1 MADTTQTYQTHR
13 KMVPLFHFVTLPVL
27 LGNILL
33 MAYGVVQAP
42 GLASVWGLL
51 MGVALFLGALFAR
64 VFALAAQD
72 RVIRLEE
79 RMRMKELLPADLK
92 GRIPEFT
99 REQII
104 GLRFASDAELPELAT
119 TVLRDNVQKRDAV
132 KKMVKHWRA
141 DDHQL

>member
-33 MAYGVVQAP
+33 MAYHVVQAP

-51 MGVALFLGALFAR
+51 MAVALFLGALFAR

-72 RVIRLEE
+72 RVIRLEK
-79 RMRMKELLPADLK
+79 RLRLRELLPPEMKA
-92 GRIPEFT
+92 RIPEFT
-99 REQII
+99 REQLI
-104 GLRFASDAELPELAT
+104 GLRFASDAELPDLAAA
-119 TVLRDNVQKRDAV
+119 VLRDNVQKRDQV
-132 KKMVKHWRA
+132 KKLVKHWRA

>member
-1 MADTTQTYQTHR
+1 MADTAQNYKTHR
-13 KMVPLFHFVTLPVL
+13 KFVPLFHYVALPVL
-27 LGNILL
+27 MINVLVAAWGI
-33 MAYGVVQAP
+33 VQGP
-42 GLASVWGLL
+42 GLPSVWAFL
-51 MGVALFLGALFAR
+51 MSVALFLGALFAR

-79 RMRMKELLPADLK
+79 RMRMRELFPEALRA
-92 GRIPEFT
+92 RIGEFS

-104 GLRFASDAELPELAT
+104 GLRFASDGELPELAA
-119 TVLRDNVQKRDAV
+119 TVLRDNIQKRDEV

>member
-33 MAYGVVQAP
+33 MAYHVVQAP

-79 RMRMKELLPADLK
+79 RLRLRELLPPEMKA
-92 GRIPEFT
+92 RIPEFT
-99 REQII
+99 REQLI
-104 GLRFASDAELPELAT
+104 GLRFASDAELPDLAAA
-119 TVLRDNVQKRDAV
+119 VLRDNVQKRDQV
-132 KKMVKHWRA
+132 KKLVKHWRA

>member
-13 KMVPLFHFVTLPVL
+13 KNVPLFHFVTLPVL

-79 RMRMKELLPADLK
+79 RLRLRELLPQDLK
-92 GRIPEFT
+92 ARIPEFS
-99 REQII
+99 REQLI
-104 GLRFASDAELPELAT
+104 GLRFASDAELPELAAA
-119 TVLRDNVQKRDAV
+119 VLRDNVQKRDQV
-132 KKMVKHWRA
+132 KKLVKHWRA

>member
-1 MADTTQTYQTHR
+1 MATTTQNYQSHR
-13 KMVPLFHFVTLPVL
+13 KFVPLFHYVALP
-27 LGNILL
+27 ILL
-33 MAYGVVQAP
+33 VNVLVAAYGVVRAP
-42 GLASVWGLL
+42 GLPAIWGLL

-79 RMRMKELLPADLK
+79 RLRLQQLLPEPLRA
-92 GRIPEFT
+92 RIPEIT

-104 GLRFASDAELPELAT
+104 GLRFASDEELPSLVAQ
-119 TVLRDNVQKRDAV
+119 VLQGNIPKRDDI
-132 KKMVKHWRA
+132 KKMVKTWRA